1 MKRLGFCI
9 IISLFITATQ
19 AEKGMWLPYLLKQ
32 LNEKEMQLKG
42 MKITAEDIY
51 NINQGSLKDAVIL
64 FGRGCTGEIVSE
76 QGLFITNHH
85 CGYGSIQAQSSLEN
99 DYLTHGFWAM
109 KPDEELPIPGLTVT
123 RLVYMKDVTNE
134 ILTGVSLDNMSEV
147 ERGKIVK
154 ENTDK
159 IIKEATDG
167 THYTALVK
175 AIYGGNQYL
184 LFVNEIFKDIRLVGA
199 PPSSIGKFG
208 GDTDNWMWPRHTGD
222 FALFRIYCGEDG
234 KPADYSKNNKPYK
247 PLKHVSISIKGIE
260 ENDFTFI
267 IGYPGSTQ
275 QFITSWAVNMVQN
288 HINPIA
294 IDLRTQRL
302 DIIKRYMSADPLTRI
317 QYSAKTASI
326 ANGWKKWIGEN
337 KGLIRLEVIE
347 EKRNLEKD
355 FTQWINQNNVRK
367 TKYEGLLPS
376 FEKFY
381 ANYTPFSATAAYFRE
396 SIINIE
402 LLNFAMNFAGLTS
415 ESQKNPTMD
424 ANDLEKLRNRYI
436 NFSNNFYKNYNAQLD
451 KEIFI
456 LLITAYYN
464 QVDPSTL
471 PEETKKIIKK
481 YKGNFSK
488 MAEDVYAKSL
498 FVNKEKLLAFLNN
511 YKPSQY
517 KTIEKDL
524 AFALIHPLRIQYVT
538 ETQPQLIAMRNSID
552 SLERVWID
560 ALIQMQS
567 DKVFHPD
574 ADLTMRITYGNV
586 AGYYPSDG
594 AKYLHYTTLD
604 GVMEKESMGNYD
616 YAVDSMLKKLHKNK
630 DYGMYANEKG
640 EMPVAFIATNHTTG
654 GNSGSPVFNAEG
666 QLIGINF
673 DRCWEGTMSDIQ
685 YDPDLCRNISVDIR
699 YVLFII
705 DKLAGAK
712 HLIDEMT
719 IVK

>member
-123 RLVYMKDVTNE
+123 RLVYMKDITNE

-424 ANDLEKLRNRYI
+424 VNDLEKLRNRYI